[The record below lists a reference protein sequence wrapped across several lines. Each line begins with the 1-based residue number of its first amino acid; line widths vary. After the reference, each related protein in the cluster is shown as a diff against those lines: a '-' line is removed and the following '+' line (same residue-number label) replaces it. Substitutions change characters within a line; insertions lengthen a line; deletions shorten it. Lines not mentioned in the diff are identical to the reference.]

1 MKIHNVTDPKFRAYG
16 TIVNGY
22 DFTPLLDAM
31 RQKAIPA
38 EGIDYVTDDP
48 DLEALPVYQQFADG
62 FYGGMPVGL
71 GYCMGHNQKLNALE
85 YHRGSEVNV
94 SATDYIVMV
103 GRQQDIAADGTYDS
117 SLVELFYVPSGL
129 AVEFYATT
137 LHYCAC
143 HVCESGYAHATFL
156 PKNTNCPLDEDF
168 VAVTQEDQILRAR
181 NKWLL
186 AHKDGGFPSDFPV
199 RLVGENLTI
208 TPADWNMPL

>member
-1 MKIHNVTDPKFRAYG
+1 MKIHNVTDPQFRPYG
-16 TIVNGY
+16 TVVTGY
-22 DFTPLLDAM
+22 DFAPLVAAM
-31 RQKAIPA
+31 QQKVIPA

-48 DLEALPVYQQFADG
+48 VLEALPIFRQFTNG
-62 FYGGMPVGL
+62 FYGGMSVGL

-103 GRQQDIAADGTYDS
+103 GKQQDIAPDGTYDS
-117 SLVELFYVPSGL
+117 SLVELFYVPMGL

-143 HVCESGYAHATFL
+143 HVRESGYAHATFL
-156 PKNTNCPLDEDF
+156 PKDTNCPIDKEF
-168 VAVTQEDQILRAR
+168 VAVTQEDQILFAR

-186 AHKDGGFPSDFPV
+186 AHKDGGFAPNFPV
-199 RLVGENLTI
+199 RLIGENLTI
-208 TPADWNMPL
+208 TPADWNFAL